1 MIRLYIAF
9 ENNFRYPKILKR
21 WYLNHKLHR
30 EDGPAIEYADG
41 HKEWWLNGK
50 LHREDGPAVEGLDGY
65 KEWWINGN
73 RQYIDK

>member
-30 EDGPAIEYADG
+30 EDGPAI
-41 HKEWWLNGK
+41 HSVNGLK
-50 LHREDGPAVEGLDGY
+50 A
-65 KEWWINGN
+65 WWIYGDH
-73 RQYIDK
+73 QKTE